1 MTAYPV
7 SWTAEKSTRG
17 RVPVWLP
24 YAVISPDPSMTQC
37 AYGLGADRQS
47 ARMARE
53 FTLTTL
59 RDWGLEELAFD
70 VELVVSELVT
80 NALRH
85 AVPHLASS
93 RPIRLR
99 LLHHA
104 AHVVC
109 AVYDPSD
116 RSPVITRED
125 EFAESGRGLHL
136 VDALAVAWGW
146 MLLHPGKVVW
156 AAFSDTPIQVTTS

>member
-7 SWTAEKSTRG
+7 SWTADMSIRG
-17 RVPVWLP
+17 SVPGWLP
-24 YAVISPDPSMTQC
+24 GAVVQPDPMMTER
-37 AYGLGADRQS
+37 AYGLGTDRQS
-47 ARMARE
+47 ARLARE
-53 FTLTTL
+53 FTLATL
-59 RDWGLEELAFD
+59 REWGLEELAFD
-70 VELVVSELVT
+70 IELVVSELVT

-93 RPIRLR
+93 WPIKLR

-109 AVYDPSD
+109 AVQDPCE
-116 RSPVITRED
+116 RSPVIAEDD

-136 VDALAVAWGW
+136 VEALAVAWGW
-146 MLLHPGKVVW
+146 SMLRHGKVVW
-156 AAFSDTPIQVTTS
+156 AAFSVTSR